1 MKRSKRPEDQSPTG
15 PKEIAI
21 RAAMRAADWI
31 AARLPETD
39 RRRHP
44 ALPPA
49 KLIAHRGAWKE
60 RGRLENT
67 FAAFNRARE
76 SGVWGIEFDVRFTKD
91 DVAVVHHDETLLR
104 TFGRPLT
111 ISQITLSTLQH
122 EAPAV
127 PTLEDVIKEYSDSLH
142 LMIEVKGGRDD
153 FNGTRLKRLHE
164 LTSAIKPEENF
175 HLMSLEPEMLEILA
189 NHVGFSR
196 KCLVTVATTN
206 VQEISDLTLDRGY
219 KGFTCHWATM
229 TPTLMHRHHSV
240 RQICGAG
247 FTASRASLHREW
259 ARGMDWIFTDHAH
272 LAADWLIEIE
282 RGSGRSK

>member
-1 MKRSKRPEDQSPTG
+1 
-15 PKEIAI
+15 
-21 RAAMRAADWI
+21 MRTADWI
-31 AARLPETD
+31 AARLPETV

-44 ALPPA
+44 RLPPA
-49 KLIAHRGAWKE
+49 RLIAHRGAWKE
-60 RGRLENT
+60 RGCLENT

-104 TFGRPLT
+104 TFGRPLA
-111 ISQITLSTLQH
+111 ISQITFSTLQH

-127 PTLEDVIKEYSDSLH
+127 PTLEDVIREYSNSLH
-142 LMIEVKGGRDD
+142 LMIEIKGGRGD
-153 FNGTRLKRLHE
+153 FNGTRLKRLGD
-164 LTSAIKPEENF
+164 LTSGLTAGDNY

-196 KCLVTVATTN
+196 QGLVSIGTTN

-240 RQICGAG
+240 RQVCGAG

-259 ARGMDWIFTDHAH
+259 ARGIDWIFTDHAH
-272 LAADWLIEIE
+272 LAPGWLSDIEKSSEKSTEKGIE
-282 RGSGRSK
+282 STKR

>member
-1 MKRSKRPEDQSPTG
+1 MKKDQSPTR

-21 RAAMRAADWI
+21 SAAMRAADWI
-31 AARLPETD
+31 AARLPETA

-44 ALPPA
+44 ALPQA
-49 KLIAHRGAWKE
+49 RLIAHRGAWKE
-60 RGRLENT
+60 RGCLENT
-67 FAAFNRARE
+67 FAAFDRARE

-104 TFGRPLT
+104 TFGRPLA

-127 PTLEDVIKEYSDSLH
+127 PTLEDVIGEYSKSMH
-142 LMIEVKGGRDD
+142 LMIEIKGGRDD
-153 FNGTRLKRLHE
+153 FNGTRLKRIAE
-164 LTSAIKPEENF
+164 LTAGIKPEENY

-196 KCLVTVATTN
+196 QALVSIGTTN
-206 VQEISDLTLDRGY
+206 VQQMSDLTLDKGY
-219 KGFTCHWATM
+219 KGFACHWATM

-240 RQICGAG
+240 RQVCGAG

-259 ARGMDWIFTDHAH
+259 ARGIDWIFTDHAH
-272 LAADWLIEIE
+272 LAPSWLSDIEQGVE
-282 RGSGRSK
+282 STKR